1 MRSPSPDNLPRKCID
16 YYNNILF
23 NNNDIFDEEYKY
35 IRYRSPSPEPV
46 EKYYKYIYYIL
57 SSVLILEEGELL
69 IILFNF
75 TIFFSISFF
84 I

>member
-46 EKYYKYIYYIL
+46 EKGYKYI
-57 SSVLILEEGELL
+57 L
-69 IILFNF
+69 IISFNF
-75 TIFFSISFF
+75 ILLLYMIIIYGISFSSNYE
-84 I
+84 

>member
-1 MRSPSPDNLPRKCID
+1 MRSPSPDNSPRKCID

-46 EKYYKYIYYIL
+46 EKSYKYI
-57 SSVLILEEGELL
+57 L
-69 IILFNF
+69 IISFNF
-75 TIFFSISFF
+75 ILLLYMIIIYGISFSSNYE
-84 I
+84 

>member
-1 MRSPSPDNLPRKCID
+1 MRSPSPDNSPRKCID

-46 EKYYKYIYYIL
+46 EKGYKYIYYIL
-57 SSVLILEEGELL
+57 SSVLILYYYY
-69 IILFNF
+69 I
-75 TIFFSISFF
+75 
-84 I
+84 